1 MPAHIR
7 EMFDTAVHAHEDAH
21 RTIETAMREMEGAEK
36 ARDAVVIDEQN
47 PEREN
52 GGLWQY
58 YSTNL
63 SVLTVPPG
71 PFRCQA
77 CSRQRVDLTILPA
90 HVGTRAI
97 MAKGTIRIFRR
108 YVSWVTTTAPMP
120 HARIVS
126 LRLVGGA
133 ERLHRSPNVAFHP
146 PHQSLPLTRVTP
158 NRVTPFLW
166 PQGAGNRFNAC
177 LWVPN
182 EPLLR

>member
-1 MPAHIR
+1 
-7 EMFDTAVHAHEDAH
+7 
-21 RTIETAMREMEGAEK
+21 MREMEGAEK

-47 PEREN
+47 LEREN
-52 GGLWQY
+52 GGLWQF

-77 CSRQRVDLTILPA
+77 CSRQRVDSTILPA
-90 HVGTRAI
+90 RVETREI
-97 MAKGTIRIFRR
+97 LAKGTIRIFRR
-108 YVSWVTTTAPMP
+108 YVSGVTTTAPMP

-133 ERLHRSPNVAFHP
+133 ERLHPSPNVAFHP

-158 NRVTPFLW
+158 NRVTPFL
-166 PQGAGNRFNAC
+166 
-177 LWVPN
+177 
-182 EPLLR
+182 